1 MGYIELGYSVGLSIG
16 PLTASLLYYIGG
28 YSLSFFFFGILM
40 MLSLITLS
48 YIEINDNIID
58 EDEEDQFNTSKDNI
72 DNENM
77 TKGRQNDIKL

>member
-58 EDEEDQFNTSKDNI
+58 EDEELHNFL
-72 DNENM
+72 
-77 TKGRQNDIKL
+77 KLIFDKVNPYI

>member
-58 EDEEDQFNTSKDNI
+58 EDEELPNFL
-72 DNENM
+72 
-77 TKGRQNDIKL
+77 KLIFDKVNPYI